1 MKKSKLIIML
11 MVIFTATALAF
22 TPYNQ
27 NYERKIVNGFEVI
40 KGERPAIDLN
50 KVTADAYEPGK
61 LTVKFKEGVQAESSE
76 RFIKPSTKG
85 FVEVGIVSV
94 DQINKSVGAL
104 QFDRKFFA
112 MYEMP
117 ESHSVEK
124 FKDRHEAWGFHR
136 VYEIKIP
143 EDQDVIAAVKQY
155 AALPEVEWAEPVY
168 RKKLVTPERM
178 DTGSNVYIPV
188 ENGDKGSK
196 WTPNDPQ
203 LQPEQWH
210 YENTGQ
216 TINGRVGVAG
226 VDCRAYEAWD
236 IETGN
241 PDFVVAIIDQ
251 GVMYNHPDLA
261 GNMWSGLGWDFGNND
276 ATIEPDFHG
285 THVAGTV
292 AAVTN
297 NGIGVAGL
305 AGGDGTANSGAKL
318 MSCQVFGSTTG
329 GFDLAMIWAA
339 DQDASISQN
348 SWGYTSAGTYDQ
360 AVLDAIDYFNANGGG
375 LGLQG
380 GITIFASG
388 NDNELDTA
396 RYPGYYS
403 GAMAVAGHDNQ
414 GKRYYNSNTGDYV
427 EICAPAVDVFS
438 TWDDGFYSAITG
450 TSMACPHV
458 SGAAAMIVSNTEGVL
473 TAPELRYILGT
484 AVWNIYQYETN
495 PTYAGKLGSGALDAS
510 AALTLAQTY
519 LGGVP
524 SGGTLVASGIST
536 SQIDLSWTLN
546 EFNDN
551 VLVAWVLEGNTIGDP
566 VDGTVYSI
574 GQTIPG
580 GGTVLYYGNSTSVS
594 HPGLTAETGYF
605 YEIWSRAGAERQDNQ
620 GEWYQIGTY
629 SNSKS
634 ASAETLMAPIPPSA
648 SSLGFENSGYI
659 PNGWTQDG
667 GWTFVGGTTYP
678 SSPSEGSYFAYF
690 ATLNSTNK
698 IVTPR
703 FDLTTHTGVTIDFD
717 YVVTSKKSGPTTY
730 YDKLKVYYKTSL
742 DGSWIQ
748 LGSEYSGSNTTWQN
762 GSLSISDA
770 IRTDDFYIAFEAIVG
785 SRLGYGVSVDNI
797 VINGTPVGGTPPAA
811 PSLISPAD
819 ASSTTD
825 LTPTFDWSD
834 AADAT
839 SYTILVDNNSNFGS
853 PEVNQSP
860 TASTYTPASSLASGT
875 YYWKVLS
882 TNTNGSS
889 SYSTTWSVTLGSAPA
904 APSLATPTDASTL
917 YILKPVFDWNDVSG
931 ATSYTILADNNS
943 NFGSPEID
951 QTLAASTYTPA
962 ADMALGTYYWK
973 VLSTNSFGSSAY
985 SGTWSVILAPL
996 SAPVNV
1002 ITTPGA
1008 TDITVSW
1015 DAVVGATSYDVYS
1028 SEDPYG
1034 TFTFVTNVAT
1044 NSYVT
1049 TPSVA
1054 KLFWYIVAKN

>member
-1 MKKSKLIIML
+1 MKRSKLIIML

-143 EDQDVIAAVKQY
+143 EYQDVIAAVKQY

-178 DTGSNVYIPV
+178 DTGSNVYKPV

-196 WTPNDPQ
+196 WTPNDPD

-251 GVMYNHPDLA
+251 GVMYNHSDLA

-329 GFDLAMIWAA
+329 GFDTAMIWAA
-339 DQDASISQN
+339 DQGASISQN

-427 EICAPAVDVFS
+427 EICAPAVDVYS

-524 SGGTLVASGIST
+524 SGGTLVASGAST

-551 VLVAWVLEGNTIGDP
+551 VLVAWALEGNTIGDP
-566 VDGTVYSI
+566 VDGTVYSA
-574 GQTIPG
+574 GNSIPG
-580 GGTVLYYGNSTSVS
+580 GGTVIYYGNAISFS
-594 HPGLTAETGYF
+594 HTGLTAETGYI

-634 ASAETLMAPIPPSA
+634 ASAETLMAPLSPSA
-648 SSLGFENSGYI
+648 ASMGFENSGTI
-659 PNGWTQDG
+659 PNGWTQEG
-667 GWTFVGGTTYP
+667 NWTFVTSATRPGA
-678 SSPSEGSYFAYF
+678 PSEGSYFARY
-690 ATLNSTNK
+690 ATTASTKK

-703 FDLTTHTGVTIDFD
+703 FDLTDYTGVTISFD
-717 YVVTSKKSGPTTY
+717 YFVGARKVGPTTW
-730 YDKLKVYYKTSL
+730 YDRLKVYYKTSL
-742 DGSWIQ
+742 AGSWVQ
-748 LGSEYSGSNTTWQN
+748 LGSDYTGTTTSSTWQTATLN
-762 GSLSISDA
+762 ISDA
-770 IRTDDFYIAFEAIVG
+770 VTTNDFYFAFEATIG
-785 SRLGYGVSVDNI
+785 NTLAYGVSVDDI
-797 VINGTPVGGTPPAA
+797 VVNGTQTGGNPPAA
-811 PSLISPAD
+811 PSLISPAN
-819 ASSTTD
+819 ASSTSD
-825 LTPTFDWSD
+825 LTPTFDWND
-834 AADAT
+834 VTDAT

-853 PEVNQSP
+853 PEINQSP
-860 TASTYTPASSLASGT
+860 AASTYTPASD
-875 YYWKVLS
+875 LS
-882 TNTNGSS
+882 
-889 SYSTTWSVTLGSAPA
+889 
-904 APSLATPTDASTL
+904 
-917 YILKPVFDWNDVSG
+917 
-931 ATSYTILADNNS
+931 
-943 NFGSPEID
+943 
-951 QTLAASTYTPA
+951 
-962 ADMALGTYYWK
+962 LGTYYWK
-973 VLSTNSFGSSAY
+973 VLSNNTFGSSSY
-985 SGTWSVILAPL
+985 SSTYTVTLAPL
-996 SAPVNV
+996 TAPINV
-1002 ITTPGA
+1002 TTSVSG
-1008 TDITVSW
+1008 TDLTVSW
-1015 DAVVGATSYDVYS
+1015 DVVSGATSYDVYS

-1034 TFTFVTNVAT
+1034 TFSLVTNVAT
-1044 NSYVT
+1044 NSYAT
-1049 TPSVA
+1049 TTSEV
-1054 KLFWYIVAKN
+1054 KLFWYVVAKN